1 MEILLF
7 SLFATLALASALS
20 VILQK
25 KAVYSALS
33 LIVCLA
39 SLAFLYLQL
48 NAQFVAIIQ
57 IIVYAGAIMV
67 LFLFVIMLLDPRADA
82 APGKSWRMALIAMPL
97 GILFLAVLGLYF
109 SALPPDSLSRP
120 PGTAQTDPA
129 AIGAIE
135 NIGRQLFSRYLLPFE
150 AVSILILIAILGAV
164 ILAKRKAD

>member
-1 MEILLF
+1 METLLF
-7 SLFATLALASALS
+7 FMFAALALSSALS
-20 VILQK
+20 VVFQK

-39 SLAFLYLQL
+39 SLAFLYLLL

-82 APGKSWRMALIAMPL
+82 APGKSWRMAMIALPL
-97 GILFLAVLGLYF
+97 GVLFLAILGFCL
-109 SALPPDSLSRP
+109 SSLSPELPKALP
-120 PGTAQTDPA
+120 GAAQTDPVSM
-129 AIGAIE
+129 GNIE
-135 NIGRQLFSRYLLPFE
+135 NIGRVLFSRYLLPFE

-164 ILAKRKAD
+164 ILAKRKID